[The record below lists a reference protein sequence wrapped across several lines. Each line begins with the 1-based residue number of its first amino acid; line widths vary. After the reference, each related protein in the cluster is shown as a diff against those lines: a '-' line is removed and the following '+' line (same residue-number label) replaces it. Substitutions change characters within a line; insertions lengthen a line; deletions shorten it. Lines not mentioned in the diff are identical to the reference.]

1 MSDVIRIKGDKI
13 SGSGIYVAG
22 LVGINFNG
30 FNYLSCT
37 STDSWNL
44 FKCANSPVQQVGQTH
59 FSKMMLLVL
68 ISHHV

>member
-22 LVGINFNG
+22 LVGINF
-30 FNYLSCT
+30 SCT
-37 STDSWNL
+37 ITDSWNL

-68 ISHHV
+68 ISHHG